1 MPNAKDVKNIV
12 IHCSAGFGNVD
23 SIRKYWKEVLKW
35 KSVGYHLIVDL
46 SGNIHTLADFKQ
58 ITNGVEGNNGKSIHI
73 CYIGGVEVAGKDK
86 NGQTI
91 YKGKDT
97 RTASQKYALDKAI
110 IKAINW
116 LVANGKDVT
125 KDLAVVGHRDFSPDN
140 DKNGIISSW
149 ERIKECP
156 SFDAITEYI
165 CYTSLDRKGKL
176 PNFYP
181 ATPDKFIVYSVVP
194 GDTLSKIAA
203 KYKTTVSKIKS
214 DNELKTDVIQI
225 GQKLKI

>member
-1 MPNAKDVKNIV
+1 MPNAKDVKNVV

-23 SIRKYWKEVLKW
+23 SIKKYWKDVLKW

-46 SGNIHTLADFKQ
+46 NGVIHTLADFKQ
-58 ITNGVEGNNGKSIHI
+58 ITNGVEGNNAKSIHI
-73 CYIGGVEVAGKDK
+73 CYIGGVEVTGKDK

-97 RTASQKYALDKAI
+97 RTAAQKDALDKAI

-116 LVANGKDVT
+116 LVANGKDIQ
-125 KDLAVVGHRDFSPDN
+125 KDFAVVGHRDFSPDQ

-156 SFDAITEYI
+156 SFDAIKEYI
-165 CYTSLDRKGKL
+165 YYTSLDRKGKL
-176 PNFYP
+176 PNFYF

-194 GDTLSKIAA
+194 GDTLSKISS
-203 KYKTTVSKIKS
+203 KYKTTVEKIKT
-214 DNELKTDVIQI
+214 DNYLKTDVIQI